1 MKKIVLLCVTSQSVL
16 TFRKG
21 LIKKL
26 KEENYHVSVVAF
38 DELHRSEVEALGVDF
53 YCIEDKNR
61 SINPLRLFSL
71 KGKYK
76 KLLKQ
81 LQPDVVF
88 TFMLKPNVFGPGA
101 AKAAGVKNIY
111 SMVEGA
117 GDVFINKGLLW
128 KVARRIL
135 CFMYNRAF
143 KHCKKVF
150 FLNEEDKHDFISR
163 WVLKD
168 DKCEIVRGVGVDLE
182 YFDYRPMQTD
192 RTFLM
197 MARMLKNKG
206 VLEYCK
212 CARAVKQKYPDAV
225 FNYLGAECNITVDKL
240 KEYIDDGSICYLGT
254 AQDVRPYIEA
264 CTVNVL
270 PSHREGLGLVNAEA
284 GAMGRPSITC
294 DTIGTKDTV
303 EDGYNGFLV
312 DVKNVEQ
319 MAEKCIWMI
328 EHPEETVQMGKNA
341 RAFAEE
347 HFNSVNI
354 NQRIYDILRDTV
366 EE

>member
-101 AKAAGVKNIY
+101 AKAVGVKNIY

-117 GDVFINKGLLW
+117 GDVFINRGLLW

-143 KHCKKVF
+143 
-150 FLNEEDKHDFISR
+150 
-163 WVLKD
+163 
-168 DKCEIVRGVGVDLE
+168 
-182 YFDYRPMQTD
+182 
-192 RTFLM
+192 
-197 MARMLKNKG
+197 
-206 VLEYCK
+206 
-212 CARAVKQKYPDAV
+212 
-225 FNYLGAECNITVDKL
+225 
-240 KEYIDDGSICYLGT
+240 
-254 AQDVRPYIEA
+254 
-264 CTVNVL
+264 
-270 PSHREGLGLVNAEA
+270 
-284 GAMGRPSITC
+284 
-294 DTIGTKDTV
+294 
-303 EDGYNGFLV
+303 
-312 DVKNVEQ
+312 
-319 MAEKCIWMI
+319 
-328 EHPEETVQMGKNA
+328 
-341 RAFAEE
+341 
-347 HFNSVNI
+347 
-354 NQRIYDILRDTV
+354 
-366 EE
+366 